1 MVLQIACEQ
10 ILERLKP
17 YQMKNPK
24 GNWEDWV
31 SKSMETCSS
40 PSQAFNLFTILFRR
54 QLAIVL
60 LLDKSVIGSVS
71 SYLSYN

>member
-24 GNWEDWV
+24 GSWEDWV
-31 SKSMETCSS
+31 SKWGHAH
-40 PSQAFNLFTILFRR
+40 PLVRPLVTILFVR
-54 QLAIVL
+54 QSVIIL
-60 LLDKSVIGSVS
+60 LVDKSVIYSIS